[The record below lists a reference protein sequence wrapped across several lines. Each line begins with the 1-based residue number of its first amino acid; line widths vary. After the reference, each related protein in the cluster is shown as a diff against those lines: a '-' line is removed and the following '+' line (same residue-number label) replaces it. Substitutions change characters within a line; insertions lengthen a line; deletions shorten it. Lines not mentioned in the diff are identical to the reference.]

1 MSQALWGDVVYVKS
15 FTDFHRQSPT
25 LLLKL
30 ALILHENYQS
40 FDLAAV
46 ALREHD
52 KLTDSSL
59 VIEYIQ
65 KLTGQAS

>member
-1 MSQALWGDVVYVKS
+1 
-15 FTDFHRQSPT
+15 
-25 LLLKL
+25 
-30 ALILHENYQS
+30 
-40 FDLAAV
+40 LAAV